1 MISFSFIMGSVG
13 FFISP
18 CAIEIS
24 LVSSGYVGRFGVY
37 RSLNSLYFSLIIVSV
52 SGSYRMLS
60 MSSA

>member
-1 MISFSFIMGSVG
+1 MGSVG

-37 RSLNSLYFSLIIVSV
+37 RSLNALYFSSIIVSV